1 MAGSA
6 PRKAKPDRSAK
17 ENLMITKCSLEQVFP
32 LSSALLSADSL
43 RSPLQLQF
51 QLKAEVQRGIEPSV
65 RCLSSLLEFDGH
77 LGSEFF
83 PLTDH
88 RDFFKTPRR
97 QNRSELGE
105 TEHLASIS
113 PMSQSGMT
121 YPTRSGFSPINQS
134 GICEAR
140 KSVLFPDRH
149 STSIDLLF
157 LRVALACFALALD
170 GR

>member
-6 PRKAKPDRSAK
+6 PRTPKPDRSAK
-17 ENLMITKCSLEQVFP
+17 KNLMITKCSLEQVFP

-97 QNRSELGE
+97 QNRSEWARDTSPLG
-105 TEHLASIS
+105 SS
-113 PMSQSGMT
+113 SSF
-121 YPTRSGFSPINQS
+121 RSAIEKLTQRENEVTATNEKPNSVQILWFMG
-134 GICEAR
+134 GAR
-140 KSVLFPDRH
+140 RPWQ
-149 STSIDLLF
+149 
-157 LRVALACFALALD
+157 
-170 GR
+170 GG